1 MHAKLILRLAATKLY
16 AENKVYFDVLWM
28 VDITDAKF
36 LQQNRLVMFKVR
48 CTANIC
54 RIKI

>member
-16 AENKVYFDVLWM
+16 AQNKVYFDVLWI
-28 VDITDAKF
+28 VDITDAK
-36 LQQNRLVMFKVR
+36 LLEQNRSVMFKVR
-48 CTANIC
+48 CIANIC

>member
-1 MHAKLILRLAATKLY
+1 MHTKLILRLAATKLY
-16 AENKVYFDVLWM
+16 AQNKVYFNVLWT
-28 VDITDAKF
+28 VDNTDAK
-36 LQQNRLVMFKVR
+36 LLEKNRLVMFKVR